1 MKATLYKINL
11 KILFLIFAVI
21 LGLITCEKPAR
32 EMMVKT
38 GEVTNITD
46 NSVEVSGNIIDAGKN
61 AIQYGH
67 CYSKNPD
74 PTIVD
79 TRTQLKKADQTVIPG
94 DFKSN
99 LTGLDAG
106 TKYYARAYITDGT
119 INKYGSIIYFTTINI
134 PVYVS
139 SVIENATPALLEMTY
154 SLTLDNTSVPAASA
168 FTVTVNSTV
177 RSVSSVVISG
187 TKVQLTLTSPV
198 AYGDTVTVAYTK
210 PSTNPLKTTAGGQA
224 ASITA
229 QNVTNNVVANK
240 PSTTTTAA
248 TSVSCTSA
256 TLNGTVNANGS
267 STTVTFEYGTTISYG
282 STIPATPNS
291 VTGTTAT
298 SVSANLSGL
307 STCTTYHFRVKAVS
321 AGGTTYGD
329 DQTFTTLCQP
339 TATTSAASSVASTS
353 ATLNGSVNA
362 NGSSTTVTFEYGTT
376 TSYGSS
382 VTATQSPAT
391 GSTTTS
397 VSANLTGLSGCT
409 TYHYRVKAVNA
420 CGTVYG
426 SDQTF
431 TTLCGPSA
439 ITNAATS
446 VSCTSATLN
455 GTVNANGS
463 STTVTFEYGTT
474 TSYGSSVTATP
485 SPVTGTTSTSVSAN
499 LSGLASCTTFH
510 YRVKAVSAGGTT
522 YGDDQTF
529 TTLCSPTATTSAA
542 SSVASTSAT
551 LNGSVN
557 AGGSSTTVTFEYGTT
572 TSYGSSVTATQSP
585 ATGSTTTSVTANL
598 TGLSGCTTYHYRVKA
613 VNACGTVYGSDQTF
627 TTLCGPSA
635 TTNTATEVT
644 STSATLNGTVNAKG
658 YSTVV
663 TFEYGLTASYGIE
676 VTADQSPATGNTD
689 VSVSKNITGL
699 SPSTTYH
706 YRVKA
711 ESSQGI
717 TYGSDMTLTTPAQVS
732 DVDGNVYNTVKIGT
746 QLWMQE
752 NLKTTRL
759 NDGTPIALVTDN
771 SSWANTTTPA
781 YCWYNNDGANKNTY
795 GALYNYYT
803 LETGK
808 LCPLGWHVP
817 SDEEWTT
824 MENYLITNGYNY
836 DGTTSGNKIAKA
848 LSSTTLWYYSTVE
861 GSPGNSDFQKKRN
874 ITGWSALPGGFRH
887 QDGTFLGIVQFARW
901 MSSTITVEY
910 GTEFYWLR
918 SLSFD
923 YAPLAKTYAD
933 KRAGDF
939 ARCIKD
945 Q

>member
-439 ITNAATS
+439 
-446 VSCTSATLN
+446 
-455 GTVNANGS
+455 
-463 STTVTFEYGTT
+463 
-474 TSYGSSVTATP
+474 
-485 SPVTGTTSTSVSAN
+485 
-499 LSGLASCTTFH
+499 
-510 YRVKAVSAGGTT
+510 
-522 YGDDQTF
+522 
-529 TTLCSPTATTSAA
+529 
-542 SSVASTSAT
+542 
-551 LNGSVN
+551 
-557 AGGSSTTVTFEYGTT
+557 
-572 TSYGSSVTATQSP
+572 
-585 ATGSTTTSVTANL
+585 
-598 TGLSGCTTYHYRVKA
+598 
-613 VNACGTVYGSDQTF
+613 
-627 TTLCGPSA
+627 